1 MYFLL
6 KYHTSR
12 ILTDS
17 ALLWYDIDMQSGK
30 CFYCDKDA
38 AYFDVIMDDED
49 YIIADVCI
57 DHLKMGL
64 SS

>member
-1 MYFLL
+1 M
-6 KYHTSR
+6 
-12 ILTDS
+12 
-17 ALLWYDIDMQSGK
+17 WYDIYMKSGK

-38 AYFDVIMDDED
+38 AYFDVIMDNND
-49 YIIADVCI
+49 YLIADVCI

>member
-1 MYFLL
+1 MN
-6 KYHTSR
+6 
-12 ILTDS
+12 
-17 ALLWYDIDMQSGK
+17 AGK

-38 AYFDVIMDDED
+38 SYFDVIMDKNE
-49 YIIADVCI
+49 YLVADVCI